1 MESELIF
8 VFDKNKQTNN
18 VTNEANQSNKH
29 LKYVHQKVTNVWMNE
44 WIFTNIDPSTMKPK
58 LCLSNM
64 ISKSVKSFYQYIHFG
79 LLSQLWNE
87 SG

>member
-29 LKYVHQKVTNVWMNE
+29 LKYVHQKVTNV
-44 WIFTNIDPSTMKPK
+44 
-58 LCLSNM
+58 
-64 ISKSVKSFYQYIHFG
+64 
-79 LLSQLWNE
+79 
-87 SG
+87 